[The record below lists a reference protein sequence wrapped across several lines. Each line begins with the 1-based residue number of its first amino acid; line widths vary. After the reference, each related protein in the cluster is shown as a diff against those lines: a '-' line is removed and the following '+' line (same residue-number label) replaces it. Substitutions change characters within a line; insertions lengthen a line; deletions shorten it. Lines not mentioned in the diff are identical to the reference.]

1 MPGLDQDNL
10 WRASVGVNCSA
21 VLSDVWM
28 LIQSAKGDT
37 LTLIA
42 QGQTVGNSIALEP
55 SNEWPMILP

>member
-1 MPGLDQDNL
+1 
-10 WRASVGVNCSA
+10 
-21 VLSDVWM
+21 M

>member
-1 MPGLDQDNL
+1 
-10 WRASVGVNCSA
+10 
-21 VLSDVWM
+21 M

-42 QGQTVGNSIALEP
+42 LGQIVGNSIALEP